1 MPIPAAPLRR
11 GDRGTDVAQLHRTLE
26 AINRTIEPKESDG
39 RIFGGVTENV
49 ISELQKQ
56 SALPVTGVFDAD
68 TRAAIMRMLADIGP
82 FTVYGAVNDADGR
95 PIVGATVFAVDV
107 DLRRTQDLGK
117 PATTDSGGEYEVRY
131 AASSFT
137 RAEQASADILVRA
150 RLGDQLRAESTV
162 NFTAPAELRVDL
174 ASSQRHGLSEFERLE
189 GELAP
194 LLDDSAPSEL
204 TEADVDF
211 LAGETGFP
219 ADTWRAYIRALRL
232 VATVPDGIPLAACY
246 GWQRTGQPPTWDALR
261 AVRIDALRSALLD
274 GLNRNLIPTHLRE
287 EIEAIL
293 RRIPNVKR
301 DALSGLLD
309 AVALPP
315 EVTQALIGRADG
327 IDAISDQ
334 LLASLIETNV
344 FTHEDAG
351 RIGLAASVH
360 HLVGGEPAV
369 TAAVVDADF
378 PTLPGGRLREAR
390 DLAALEPSDWA
401 RAFGAAGVTA
411 PAGTTLEA
419 HARTRA
425 VAATRAFPEEA
436 FRHRTGRVS
445 ERLGEYVERL
455 APLLRKNKDALDRE
469 FDALEPDSVP
479 KRGRAALRDAHAEVR
494 ALVNSHPGLRLREVL
509 AEGGPE
515 AVKTAKT
522 RIGWVS
528 EVLARNPETKFTEL
542 DYLPDNPALT
552 AIDFGDLAEDARALV
567 LADLRAQRRMG
578 AVAGNAIAAQEL
590 MIAGL
595 TSGSAIARTPIAE
608 LVARTGI
615 AQAEMQQIQTIASS
629 VANHAALTWFGIY
642 DATRDDATTPVRVI
656 PTKQQFFYPLT
667 GYASLINDQPW
678 CECEWCQSVLSP
690 AAYFVDLMH
699 YVEKHVL
706 ADSFAGQLTHPLHLE
721 RRRPD
726 LWELP
731 LSCANTKDI
740 VPTLDIVN
748 EILESYIREVAP
760 LPTGTPV
767 FAHLAEQDASFRQP
781 LTLPIEQI
789 DTLLGH
795 FKMSRGA
802 VARSMRAPRAVQAR
816 ARLGFS
822 LRAYALVTTER
833 TDPAYLKRLF
843 GIETTV
849 TAPDTRLAAVE
860 MQTLV
865 RTTGLDHGVL
875 EAALKS
881 EFVHADGTALGAVTI
896 DLGKRFPNDIQ
907 NNTEVV
913 SSLTFRR
920 LDRLHRFVRLWR
932 TLPWTVVELDYVL
945 GRLAGANGRP
955 QIEADAVAAPG
966 TLERITRLLELGDAW
981 SIPLEQLLAVT
992 DAFPTKAL
1000 RAPTPLFDRLF
1011 NDPGFAD
1018 RDGMWK
1024 EDSTGRFTHPAWS
1037 TIGAPGVASPDDN
1050 TLSRLLAGLQL
1061 EDQEFVDLVAGLR
1074 ADPALDYRAGTQV
1087 ASESISLAR
1096 ASIASLY
1103 RHGRV
1108 RSLLRLSIEDFV
1120 ALLALVPRGASLLP
1134 LGYLRDADDVRTLS
1148 DFVAWREKSKVPV
1161 RELVYLAGGARPSDV
1176 PDPQALARDLPAAVA
1191 AVADAATRAVILAGA
1206 TPLSLFDLGVG
1217 SQLARPAEEIA
1228 LLRACVA
1235 APSAPDLAA
1244 IVRVLDGGTA
1254 AADVNRVEALMV
1266 GILRVHQLLPRP
1278 VFDRDG
1284 LAFLRQQRS
1293 AFFGPAPA
1301 VGVGETV
1308 TIDAIRRIVAY
1319 RTLATPIDA
1328 GFTTAGSAPDVA
1340 AIRSVVASAATAS
1353 DAQLARAL
1361 GTDEARVAALTPH
1374 LARSG
1379 LPFDDL
1385 ALIRDNLALAAKL
1398 GVSGEALARMI
1409 DESNPATTFDQLSRA
1424 ADDVLGAFRAKYSDP
1439 AILVAKLE
1447 PYEDILRGRKRDGL
1461 VDYLTTRWPT
1471 PFSSPDRLNDHF
1483 LVDVMVQGCARTSR
1497 VVCATS
1503 SVQLYV
1509 HRVLMNLERSA
1520 DWDPQ
1525 AKPPVGIRAR
1535 FNSGAKRDEWQWR
1548 QHFRVWEA
1556 NRKVFLYPEN
1566 YIEPELRD
1574 DKTPLFREFED
1585 ALVTQDLTPQNVN
1598 DAYSAYLTGFD
1609 GLAQLQIAGA
1619 YRDVAGKTLH
1629 LFGVTQDDAP
1639 VYYYRS
1645 IDESKVTTAHP
1656 APLYSA
1662 WHKIDLQIPV
1672 RKVSPFLFEGRLFL
1686 FWIETATR
1694 PINAFVSGT
1703 SEFAGY
1709 RHTVRVRYSTLRLDG
1724 TWAMPQLLRFVDAGG
1739 ISDARIVEDPLDLA
1753 AKRALQDSYAAKNA
1767 LKSGYEDA
1775 RTSAAAEYE
1784 QASQAFDR
1792 AVDDRRIKETNLY
1805 APLDV
1810 GQGIAVGLLIAS
1822 GIPPAAAWL
1831 LVKGVVHALWQA
1843 AVAEENRKQEALR
1856 TAADRLA
1863 NALSQLA
1870 QLQRELT
1877 ELDAAIKA
1885 AVVRVRWDRS
1895 LRDHTKALDSYR
1907 PEGWAW
1913 DRVYP
1918 ELHTPPRP
1926 DLPAGMALPNAIR
1939 LTLVPFG
1946 DRVPPPMGWP
1956 ILTGDFDPVTGTQ
1969 RAPQVY
1975 EGVSA
1980 VWSNP
1985 LNWAAGKIQYFVMS
1999 TQEFPGQ
2006 KTAANAYWLEAEG
2019 ITGSLV
2025 GTAPPSATA
2034 QVVMGQSESI
2044 IVETEGDAV
2053 WLRKPESTHIGMRL
2067 GTSLTRSLARE
2078 FWRGGPTALLAASFQ
2093 HQLASL
2099 GETRS
2104 RIGPVEAQSDP
2115 ARQSPFHREHP
2126 WLLYYRETFLH
2137 IPFLIADHLNAEQDF
2152 AAAQHWYHSLFDPTA
2167 ADGSAWRNHEL
2178 SEPDKLTTTLRDLLV
2193 DSATLDA
2200 YRTDP
2205 FNPHIIART
2214 RMSAYAK
2221 SIVMKYIDNLLDWGD
2236 SLFAQFTMESI
2247 NEATML
2253 YVMARDILGPRPAM
2267 LGSCGAG
2274 AETRTYRTIRAG
2286 LSDVSDFLVELETP
2300 RALTPAM
2307 AAAGRNVFVIPIQTE
2322 QPIAYAQAATAALVA
2337 PAPPVMVPRAL
2348 LGGAPAAG
2356 APGAPP
2362 VGDGPIGTEPGIAF
2376 GGVGIAQTPVA
2387 LAQLSTTHTAWTSTG
2402 GTPLATLGVGGGSPT
2417 GGGFTVVGTGS
2428 PPVAGPGSGITDFVR
2443 GYGPGSVG
2451 TRFGDALEPFSELT
2465 DRYGLAPLDIKYGLG
2480 DITIPPDLRDRR
2492 GIDHYRFDPA
2502 DVVPPKDTV
2511 FCIPPNKEL
2520 LGYWDRV
2527 EDRLFKIRNCRDI
2540 SGARRR
2546 PDLFAPELDPRLL
2559 VRMTA
2564 AGLTIEDM
2572 LAMSAG
2578 QPPAYRFTFLIDKA
2592 KQHVGTVQ
2600 SFGSQLLAALEKGD
2614 AEELNHLRTVHEQNL
2629 LTLRRKLAQLEIDA
2643 AEDTLASLQL
2653 QKDGV
2658 EYRRQHFVALREA
2671 GTLPQERKQQDLQ
2684 REASQFRTAAG
2695 IAQTVASILTII
2707 PDFGAPTA
2715 MKFGGS
2721 QLGAAGRAVGESLGA
2736 QASFLD
2742 AGAAMAGIAGSV
2754 RRRDEEWKHQEETAR
2769 RELTQLEK
2777 NITATQFRLDIANHS
2792 LEVHERTVAQTEE
2805 MFQFFRER
2813 FASVDRYRLLAKD
2826 LRRLY
2831 KIAFDS
2837 ALRIAQLAEQAYRA
2851 ERQDDGPTEDDDLLT
2866 GGYWDAQNAGLFA
2879 AEKLLADLQRLERQY
2894 LARNK
2899 RKFEIPHGFSLAQ
2912 LAPDKL
2918 AELRLSGECSFSIP
2932 EWFFD
2937 LTYPGQYRRRIKAV
2951 RVTMPCI
2958 TGPHTNVG
2966 AILRLTGSKIR
2977 LAAPANQ
2984 TDVLSEPDGVPLGHT
2999 VAIATSNAQLDAG
3012 VFEFGFRDE
3021 RYMPFEGAGA
3031 ISDWSLALPK
3041 KLRVFE
3047 YDTISDVV
3055 LHLSYTA
3062 DHNEELARRWDVAAE
3077 LVTLLSGNV
3086 KGKVPLE
3093 KRFSLR
3099 DEFPDVFRRLIS
3111 SPVGTE
3117 IAFTLDE
3124 QRFALFLAGHELEAR
3139 AASIAIITRLEDLA
3153 GTTVSIANK
3162 PVAPTA
3168 AAFVSVTA
3176 PAQATGGIDGPLRE
3190 FDFGSVLRTPPANAG
3205 VTPMIVGTY
3214 LVKIATAGALAGAAA
3229 NALDADAVHDIVLRV
3244 GYRMAA
3250 AGT

>member
-11 GDRGTDVAQLHRTLE
+11 GDRGPAVAQLHRTLE
-26 AINRTIEPKESDG
+26 AINRAIDPKERDG
-39 RIFGGVTENV
+39 RFFGDATEGVLRKFQE
-49 ISELQKQ
+49 Q
-56 SALPVTGVFDAD
+56 SAIPITGVFDAD
-68 TRAAIMRMLADIGP
+68 THAAITRMLADVAP
-82 FTVYGAVNDADGR
+82 FSVYGAVTDADGR
-95 PIVGATVFAVDV
+95 PIAGATIVAVDV
-107 DLRRTQDLGK
+107 DLRRTEELGTT
-117 PATTDSGGEYEVRY
+117 TTDSGGEYEVRY
-131 AASSFT
+131 AASKFT
-137 RAEQASADILVRA
+137 RSEKASADVLVRA
-150 RLGDQLRAESTV
+150 LLGDQRLAESPV
-162 NFTAPAELRVDL
+162 SFNASAELRIDL
-174 ASSQRHGLSEFERLE
+174 ASSRRHGLSEFERLE
-189 GELAP
+189 AELAP
-194 LLDDSAPSEL
+194 LLDGGATSEL
-204 TEADVDF
+204 KDTDVDF

-219 ADTWRAYIRALRL
+219 AATWRAYLRALRL
-232 VATVPDGIPLAACY
+232 VAVVPDGIPLAAFY

-274 GLNRNLIPTHLRE
+274 ALDRNLIPGHLRDDL
-287 EIEAIL
+287 EAIL
-293 RRIPNVKR
+293 ARIPNAER
-301 DALSGLLD
+301 DGLTGLLD
-309 AVALPP
+309 AVAVPP
-315 EVTQALIGRADG
+315 EVTRGLIGHVDTVH
-327 IDAISDQ
+327 AISDQ
-334 LLASLIETNV
+334 VLADLIETKV
-344 FTHEDAG
+344 LTREDAG

-360 HLVGGEPAV
+360 RLVAGEPAAI
-369 TAAVVDADF
+369 AAVVDANF
-378 PTLPGGRLREAR
+378 PALPGGRLREAR
-390 DLAALEPSDWA
+390 DLAALEPNDWA
-401 RAFGAAGVTA
+401 RAFADAGVPA
-411 PAGTTLEA
+411 PPGTTLEA

-425 VAATRAFPEEA
+425 IAATRAFPEDA
-436 FRHRTGRVS
+436 FRHRATRVS
-445 ERLGEYVERL
+445 ERIGEHVERL
-455 APLLRKNKDALDRE
+455 GPLFRKNKDALDRD
-469 FDALEPDSVP
+469 FDALELDGVP
-479 KRGRAALRDAHAEVR
+479 KRGRAALRDAHTEVR
-494 ALVNSHPGLRLREVL
+494 ALVNRHPGLGLRDVL
-509 AEGGPE
+509 AIGGPE
-515 AVKTAKT
+515 AVKIAET

-552 AIDFGDLAEDARALV
+552 AIDFGDLSEDARALV
-567 LADLRAQRRMG
+567 LADFRAQRRMG

-590 MIAGL
+590 MIAGF

-615 AQAEMQQIQTIASS
+615 AQAEMQQMQTIAGS
-629 VANHAALTWFGIY
+629 VANLAALTWFGIY
-642 DATRDDATTPVRVI
+642 DVTRDFATTPVRVI

-760 LPTGTPV
+760 LAASTPV
-767 FAHLAEQDASFRQP
+767 YAHLAEQDSSFRQP
-781 LTLPIEQI
+781 LTLPIEQL

-795 FKMSRGA
+795 FKLSRGA

-816 ARLGFS
+816 ARLGLS

-849 TAPDTRLAAVE
+849 TAPDTRFAAVE

-865 RTTGLDHGVL
+865 RATGLDHDVL
-875 EAALKS
+875 EAALKT
-881 EFVHADGTALGAVTI
+881 EFVRADGTTLGAVTI
-896 DLGKRFPNDIQ
+896 DLGKRFPNDVQ

-913 SSLTFRR
+913 NNLTFGR

-945 GRLAGANGRP
+945 GRLAGANARP
-955 QIEADAVAAPG
+955 QIVADAVAASG
-966 TLERITRLLELGDAW
+966 TLERITQLLELDDAW
-981 SIPLEQLLAVT
+981 SIPLEQLLTVT

-1011 NDPGFAD
+1011 NAPGFAD
-1018 RDGMWK
+1018 PDG
-1024 EDSTGRFTHPAWS
+1024 TGKWTENTTGPFTHPAWS

-1087 ASESISLAR
+1087 VSESISLAR

-1103 RHGRV
+1103 RHARV
-1108 RSLLRLSIEDFV
+1108 RALLRLSVEDFV
-1120 ALLALVPRGASLLP
+1120 ALLALVPRGAGLPP
-1134 LGYLRDADDVRTLS
+1134 LGYLRDADDVRTLV
-1148 DFVAWREKSKVPV
+1148 DFVAWREKSKVSV
-1161 RELVYLAGGARPSDV
+1161 RELVYLTGGARHSDV

-1191 AVADAATRAVILAGA
+1191 AVADAATRAAILAGA

-1217 SQLARPAEEIA
+1217 SQLARPPDEIA
-1228 LLRACVA
+1228 LLRACVST
-1235 APSAPDLAA
+1235 PSAPDTAA

-1254 AADVNRVEALMV
+1254 AADIARLEAFLV
-1266 GILRVHQLLPRP
+1266 DVVRAHRLLPRP
-1278 VFDRDG
+1278 AFDRDG
-1284 LAFLRQQRS
+1284 LTFLRQQRS

-1301 VGVGETV
+1301 AGVGETITV
-1308 TIDAIRRIVAY
+1308 DAIRGVVAY
-1319 RTLATPIDA
+1319 RALATATDA
-1328 GFTTAGSAPDVA
+1328 GFTTAGPAPDVA
-1340 AIRSVVASAATAS
+1340 AIRSVVASAATAL
-1353 DAQLARAL
+1353 DAQIARAL

-1379 LPFDDL
+1379 RPFDDL
-1385 ALIRDNLALAAKL
+1385 ALVSDNLALAAKL
-1398 GVSGEALARMI
+1398 GVSGEALSRMI

-1439 AILVAKLE
+1439 ATLVAKLE

-1461 VDYLTTRWPT
+1461 ADYLITRWPT
-1471 PFSSPDRLNDHF
+1471 PFSSPDRLYDHF

-1525 AKPPVGIRAR
+1525 AKPPVGVQAR
-1535 FNSGAKRDEWQWR
+1535 FNSGPKRDEWQWR
-1548 QHFRVWEA
+1548 QHYRVWEA

-1574 DKTPLFREFED
+1574 DKTPLFKDFED
-1585 ALVTQDLTPQNVN
+1585 AIVTHDLTPPNVN
-1598 DAYSAYLTGFD
+1598 DAYSGYLTGFD

-1619 YRDVAGKTLH
+1619 YHDDAGKTLH

-1645 IDESKVTTAHP
+1645 IDESKATSAHP

-1662 WHKIDLQIPV
+1662 WHRIDLPIPV
-1672 RKVSPFLFEGRLFL
+1672 RKVSPFLFEGRLYL
-1686 FWIETATR
+1686 FWIENATR
-1694 PINAFVSGT
+1694 PINAFVDGS
-1703 SEFAGY
+1703 SKFAGY
-1709 RHTVRVRYSTLRLDG
+1709 RHTVRVRCSTLRLDG
-1724 TWAMPQLLRFVDAGG
+1724 TWAAPQLIRFAEKDGVA
-1739 ISDARIVEDPLDLA
+1739 DARIVEDPLDTKVVDEMKRRSKQLDEVARPALDEEVRAKTIQRNLTRDAIPPLTAIRIRNYNDVLA
-1753 AKRALQDSYAAKNA
+1753 PFTWDQALEFAGLVGLGVPPDV
-1767 LKSGYEDA
+1767 A
-1775 RTSAAAEYE
+1775 RW
-1784 QASQAFDR
+1784 
-1792 AVDDRRIKETNLY
+1792 VVK
-1805 APLDV
+1805 
-1810 GQGIAVGLLIAS
+1810 GIAAGFY
-1822 GIPPAAAWL
+1822 
-1831 LVKGVVHALWQA
+1831 KDALDK
-1843 AVAEENRKQEALR
+1843 ENLAIEHLR
-1856 TAADRLA
+1856 NSEDVLA
-1863 NALSQLA
+1863 NAQTRLTNLD
-1870 QLQRELT
+1870 REIAALV
-1877 ELDAAIKA
+1877 AAIDA
-1885 AVVRVRWDRS
+1885 AVVHVRWDRS
-1895 LRDHTKALDSYR
+1895 LRDHKESLDSYH
-1907 PEGWAW
+1907 PDGWVW

-1918 ELHTPPRP
+1918 DVHAPPRP
-1926 DLPAGMALPNAIR
+1926 DLPPGTPSPAAIR
-1939 LTLVPFG
+1939 ITLVPSG
-1946 DRVPPPMGWP
+1946 DRHADNVPYDPS
-1956 ILTGDFDPVTGTQ
+1956 DFDAVSGVL
-1969 RAPQVY
+1969 RAPLAAEQPSWR
-1975 EGVSA
+1975 SA
-1980 VWSNP
+1980 DR
-1985 LNWAAGKIQYFVMS
+1985 LNFDAGKIHS
-1999 TQEFPGQ
+1999 LNLPGRAYSGQ
-2006 KTAANAYWLEAEG
+2006 QAIVAAAALEVRGFTGGTDVGNAPAASDL
-2019 ITGSLV
+2019 
-2025 GTAPPSATA
+2025 
-2034 QVVMGQSESI
+2034 QVVMGHPGSI
-2044 IVETEGDAV
+2044 IVQDSGDSL
-2053 WLRKPESTHIGMRL
+2053 WLRPAAAGYSGMRL
-2067 GTSLTRSLARE
+2067 GTSLTRSLARQ
-2078 FWRGGPTALLAASFQ
+2078 FWSGGPPRLLDAGFQ
-2093 HQLASL
+2093 RFLV
-2099 GETRS
+2099 ETRS
-2104 RIGPVEAQSDP
+2104 RISPVAGQSDP
-2115 ARQSPFHREHP
+2115 KRQSPFHAEHP
-2126 WLLYYRETFLH
+2126 WLVYYRETFLH
-2137 IPFLIADHLNAEQDF
+2137 IPFLIADHLNTGQNF
-2152 AAAQHWYHSLFDPTA
+2152 AAAQTWYHTIFNPTA
-2167 ADGSAWRNHEL
+2167 ADGKAWRNREL
-2178 SEPDKLTTTLRDLLV
+2178 AEPSNQTTTLRDLLV
-2193 DSATLDA
+2193 DSTTLDA

-2253 YVMARDILGPRPAM
+2253 YVMARDILGARPVV

-2274 AETRTYRTIRAG
+2274 VEVRTYRTIRAG

-2307 AAAGRNVFVIPIQTE
+2307 AAAARNVLVVPIQTE
-2322 QPIAYAQAATAALVA
+2322 QPVAYAQAVTAALVA
-2337 PAPPVMVPRAL
+2337 PAPPAMAPRGL
-2348 LGGAPAAG
+2348 PGGAPAAG

-2362 VGDGPIGTEPGIAF
+2362 VGDGAIGAGPGID
-2376 GGVGIAQTPVA
+2376 GVGIAQTPVV
-2387 LAQLSTTHTAWTSTG
+2387 LAQLSTSHTAWTSTG
-2402 GTPLATLGVGGGSPT
+2402 GTPLTTLGVGGGGPA
-2417 GGGFTVVGTGS
+2417 GGGFTVEGTGS
-2428 PPVAGPGSGITDFVR
+2428 PPVVPGSGITDFVR

-2451 TRFGDALEPFSELT
+2451 TRFDNALEPFTELT
-2465 DRYGLAPLDIKYGLG
+2465 DRYGLEPLDIKYGLG
-2480 DITIPPDLRDRR
+2480 DITLPPDLRDRH
-2492 GIDHYRFDPA
+2492 GFDHYRFDPA

-2546 PDLFAPELDPRLL
+2546 PELFAPELDPRLL

-2564 AGLTIEDM
+2564 AGLSIDNV
-2572 LAMSAG
+2572 LALSAG
-2578 QPPAYRFTFLIDKA
+2578 QPPAYRFTFLLDKA

-2629 LTLRRKLAQLEIDA
+2629 LTMRRKLAQLEIDA
-2643 AEDTLASLQL
+2643 AEDTLTSLGL

-2658 EYRRQHFVALREA
+2658 EYRRLHFVALREA

-2769 RELTQLEK
+2769 RELTQLAK
-2777 NITATQFRLDIANHS
+2777 SITAAQFRRDIAVHS

-2837 ALRIAQLAEQAYRA
+2837 ALRIAQMAEQAYRA
-2851 ERQDDGPTEDDDLLT
+2851 ERQDDGLTDDDDVLA

-2879 AEKLLADLQRLERQY
+2879 AEKLLADLQRLERQF
-2894 LARNK
+2894 LVRNR
-2899 RKFEIPHGFSLAQ
+2899 RKLEIEQSFSLAQ

-2918 AELRLSGECSFSIP
+2918 AELRLTGECSFSIP

-2937 LTYPGQYRRRIKAV
+2937 LSYPGQYRRRIKAV
-2951 RVTMPCI
+2951 RVTMPCVI
-2958 TGPHTNVG
+2958 GPYSNV
-2966 AILRLTGSKIR
+2966 AATLRLTGSKIQR
-2977 LAAPANQ
+2977 AAPANQ
-2984 TDVLSEPDGVPLGHT
+2984 TDPLAAPSVVSLGHT
-2999 VAIATSNAQLDAG
+2999 VSIATSKAQLDAG

-3041 KLRVFE
+3041 TLRVFE
-3047 YDTISDVV
+3047 YDTISDVI

-3062 DHNEELARRWDVAAE
+3062 DYNEDLARRWDVAAE
-3077 LVTLLSGNV
+3077 LVALLSANV
-3086 KGKVPLE
+3086 NGKVPLE
-3093 KRFSLR
+3093 RRFSLR
-3099 DEFPDVFRRLIS
+3099 DEFPDAFHRLIS

-3153 GTTVSIANK
+3153 GSTVAVAKK
-3162 PVAPTA
+3162 PLAPTV

-3190 FDFGSVLRTPPANAG
+3190 FDFGSVLRTPPINAG
-3205 VTPMIVGTY
+3205 VAPAIVGTY
-3214 LVKIATAGALAGAAA
+3214 LVKIETAGALAGAAA
-3229 NALDADAVHDIVLRV
+3229 NTIDTDAVHDIVLRV
-3244 GYRMAA
+3244 GYRLAA
-3250 AGT
+3250 ASN

>member
-11 GDRGTDVAQLHRTLE
+11 GDRGPAVAQLHRTLE
-26 AINRTIEPKESDG
+26 AINCVIEPKERDG
-39 RIFGGVTENV
+39 RFFGDATEDV
-49 ISELQKQ
+49 LREFQKQ

-68 TRAAIMRMLADIGP
+68 TYAVIAHMLSDIGP
-82 FTVYGAVNDADGR
+82 FTVYGALTDADGR
-95 PIVGATVFAVDV
+95 PIARATIIAVDV
-107 DLRRTQDLGK
+107 DLRRTQELGK

-131 AASSFT
+131 AASKFT
-137 RAEQASADILVRA
+137 RSEKASADVLVRA
-150 RLGDQLRAESTV
+150 LLGDQHLAESSV
-162 NFTAPAELRVDL
+162 SFNAPAELRIDL
-174 ASSQRHGLSEFERLE
+174 ASPRRHGLSEFERLE
-189 GELAP
+189 TELVP
-194 LLDDSAPSEL
+194 LLDGGATSEL
-204 TEADVDF
+204 KDTDVNF
-211 LAGETGFP
+211 LVGETGFP
-219 ADTWRAYIRALRL
+219 AAAWRAYVRALRL
-232 VATVPDGIPLAACY
+232 VEVVPDGIPLAAFY

-274 GLNRNLIPTHLRE
+274 ALDRNLIPGHLRADL
-287 EIEAIL
+287 EAIL
-293 RRIPNVKR
+293 ARIPNAER
-301 DALSGLLD
+301 DGLTGLLD
-309 AVALPP
+309 AVAVPP
-315 EVTQALIGRADG
+315 EVTRGLIGHVDTVH
-327 IDAISDQ
+327 AISDQ
-334 LLASLIETNV
+334 LLANLIETKV
-344 FTHEDAG
+344 LTHEDAG

-360 HLVGGEPAV
+360 RLVAGEPGAI
-369 TAAVVDADF
+369 TAVVDANF
-378 PTLPGGRLREAR
+378 PALPGGRLREAR
-390 DLAALEPSDWA
+390 DLAALEPNDWA
-401 RAFGAAGVTA
+401 RAFADAGVPA

-425 VAATRAFPEEA
+425 IAATRAFPEDA
-436 FRHRTGRVS
+436 FRHRATRVS
-445 ERLGEYVERL
+445 ERIGEHFERL
-455 APLLRKNKDALDRE
+455 GPLFRRNMDALDRD
-469 FDALEPDSVP
+469 FDALDPEGLP
-479 KRGRAALRDAHAEVR
+479 KHGRVALQDAHAEVR
-494 ALVNSHPGLRLREVL
+494 ALVYRHPGLGLREVL
-509 AEGGPE
+509 MKGGPE
-515 AVKTAKT
+515 AVKIAVT

-552 AIDFGDLAEDARALV
+552 AIDFGDLSEDARALV
-567 LADLRAQRRMG
+567 LADFRAQRRMG
-578 AVAGNAIAAQEL
+578 AVAGNAIVAQEL
-590 MIAGL
+590 MIAGF

-615 AQAEMQQIQTIASS
+615 ARAEMQQIQTIAGS
-629 VANHAALTWFGIY
+629 VANLAALTWFGIY
-642 DATRDDATTPVRVI
+642 DVTRDFTTTPVRVI
-656 PTKQQFFYPLT
+656 PTKQQFFHPLT

-760 LPTGTPV
+760 LAASTPV
-767 FAHLAEQDASFRQP
+767 YAHLAEQDSSFRQP
-781 LTLPIEQI
+781 FTLPIEQL
-789 DTLLGH
+789 DTLLAH
-795 FKMSRGA
+795 FKLSRGA

-816 ARLGFS
+816 ARLGLS
-822 LRAYALVTTER
+822 LRGYALVTTER

-843 GIETTV
+843 GIETAV
-849 TAPDTRLAAVE
+849 TAPDTRLGAVE

-865 RTTGLDHGVL
+865 RATGLDRDVL
-875 EAALKS
+875 EAALKT
-881 EFVHADGTALGAVTI
+881 EFVHADGTTLSAVTI
-896 DLGKRFPNDIQ
+896 DLGKRFPNDVQ

-913 SSLTFRR
+913 NNLTFRR

-932 TLPWTVVELDYVL
+932 TLPWAVVELDYVL
-945 GRLAGANGRP
+945 GRLAGANARP

-966 TLERITRLLELGDAW
+966 TLERITRLLELDDGW

-992 DAFPTKAL
+992 DTFPSKAL

-1011 NDPGFAD
+1011 NAPGFAD

-1050 TLSRLLAGLQL
+1050 SLSRLLAGLQL

-1096 ASIASLY
+1096 ASIGSLY
-1103 RHGRV
+1103 RHARV
-1108 RSLLRLSIEDFV
+1108 RALLRLSVEDFV
-1120 ALLALVPRGASLLP
+1120 ALLALVPRGPGPAP
-1134 LGYLRDADDVRTLS
+1134 LGYVRDADDVRTIV
-1148 DFVAWREKSKVPV
+1148 DFVAWRDKSKVSV
-1161 RELVYLAGGARPSDV
+1161 RELVYLMGGARPSDV
-1176 PDPQALARDLPAAVA
+1176 PDPQALARDLPAAIA
-1191 AVADAATRAVILAGA
+1191 AVADAATRAAILAGA

-1217 SQLARPAEEIA
+1217 SQLARPPDEIT

-1235 APSAPDLAA
+1235 APSASDLAA

-1254 AADVNRVEALMV
+1254 PTDIARLEAFLVDVVRT
-1266 GILRVHQLLPRP
+1266 HQLLPRP
-1278 VFDRDG
+1278 AFDRDG
-1284 LAFLRQQRS
+1284 LTFLRQERS
-1293 AFFGPAPA
+1293 VFFGPAPA
-1301 VGVGETV
+1301 AGVGETITV
-1308 TIDAIRRIVAY
+1308 DAIRGIVAY
-1319 RTLATPIDA
+1319 RALATATDA
-1328 GFTTAGSAPDVA
+1328 GFTTAGPAPDVA
-1340 AIRSVVASAATAS
+1340 AIRTVVARAATAS
-1353 DAQLARAL
+1353 DAQIARAL

-1379 LPFDDL
+1379 RPFDDL
-1385 ALIRDNLALAAKL
+1385 ALVSDNLALAAKL
-1398 GVSGEALARMI
+1398 GVSGEPLARMI
-1409 DESNPATTFDQLSRA
+1409 GESNPATTFDQLSRA
-1424 ADDVLGAFRAKYSDP
+1424 ADDVLGAFRAKYSD
-1439 AILVAKLE
+1439 AATLVAKLE

-1461 VDYLTTRWPT
+1461 VDYLITRWPT
-1471 PFSSPDRLNDHF
+1471 PFSSPDRLYDHF

-1525 AKPPVGIRAR
+1525 AKPPVGVWAR

-1548 QHFRVWEA
+1548 QHYRVWEA

-1574 DKTPLFREFED
+1574 DKTPLFKEFED
-1585 ALVTQDLTPQNVN
+1585 AVVTQDLTPQNVT
-1598 DAYSAYLTGFD
+1598 DAYSGYLTGFD

-1619 YRDVAGKTLH
+1619 YRDVVGKTLH

-1645 IDESKVTTAHP
+1645 IDESKVTTANP

-1662 WHKIDLQIPV
+1662 WHKIDVPIPV
-1672 RKVSPFLFEGRLFL
+1672 RKVSPFLFKGRLYL
-1686 FWIETATR
+1686 FWIENATR
-1694 PINAFVSGT
+1694 PINRFFGGS

-1724 TWAMPQLLRFVDAGG
+1724 TWAAPQLIRFAEKGG
-1739 ISDARIVEDPLDLA
+1739 VADARIVEDPLDLTVVKRLEDQIQKLNDERPLLNEEVQAKTTQRNQARDAVPPLVQTRQARERDLSDPVLRGAMVAGFVLIGTPPDVA
-1753 AKRALQDSYAAKNA
+1753 AATVEAILRGRWLEALGKENAAREDLRNSEDVLANAQTRLTNLDARIAALEAAKNR
-1767 LKSGYEDA
+1767 E
-1775 RTSAAAEYE
+1775 
-1784 QASQAFDR
+1784 
-1792 AVDDRRIKETNLY
+1792 
-1805 APLDV
+1805 
-1810 GQGIAVGLLIAS
+1810 
-1822 GIPPAAAWL
+1822 
-1831 LVKGVVHALWQA
+1831 VVH
-1843 AVAEENRKQEALR
+1843 
-1856 TAADRLA
+1856 
-1863 NALSQLA
+1863 
-1870 QLQRELT
+1870 
-1877 ELDAAIKA
+1877 
-1885 AVVRVRWDRS
+1885 VRWDRS
-1895 LRDHTKALDSYR
+1895 LRDHKESLDSYH
-1907 PEGWAW
+1907 PDGWVW

-1918 ELHTPPRP
+1918 DVYAPPRS
-1926 DLPAGMALPNAIR
+1926 DLPQGTSPPETIR
-1939 LTLVPFG
+1939 LTLVPSG
-1946 DRVPPPMGWP
+1946 NHLPDNMPYDPC
-1956 ILTGDFDPVTGTQ
+1956 DFDAVSGVLREPLVAEQPSWRSADRLNFDAGKVSSLNLPG
-1969 RAPQVY
+1969 RAYPGQETIV
-1975 EGVSA
+1975 A
-1980 VWSNP
+1980 
-1985 LNWAAGKIQYFVMS
+1985 AAGLEVRGFTGGVDV
-1999 TQEFPGQ
+1999 G
-2006 KTAANAYWLEAEG
+2006 NAPTSSDL
-2019 ITGSLV
+2019 
-2025 GTAPPSATA
+2025 
-2034 QVVMGQSESI
+2034 QVVMGQPGSI
-2044 IVETEGDAV
+2044 IVQDAGDSM
-2053 WLRKPESTHIGMRL
+2053 WLHPVGTGYSGTRL
-2067 GTSLTRSLARE
+2067 GTSLTRSLARQ
-2078 FWRGGPTALLAASFQ
+2078 FWSGGPTGLLDAGFQ
-2093 HQLASL
+2093 RFLV
-2099 GETRS
+2099 ETRS
-2104 RIGPVEAQSDP
+2104 RISPIAGQSDP
-2115 ARQSPFHREHP
+2115 KRQSPFHAEHP
-2126 WLLYYRETFLH
+2126 WLVYYRETFLH
-2137 IPFLIADHLNAEQDF
+2137 IPFLIADHLNTEQDF
-2152 AAAQHWYHSLFDPTA
+2152 AAAQTWYHTIFDPTA
-2167 ADGSAWRNHEL
+2167 ADGNAWRNREFA
-2178 SEPDKLTTTLRDLLV
+2178 EPPSQTTTLRDLLV

-2274 AETRTYRTIRAG
+2274 AEARTYRTIRAG

-2307 AAAGRNVFVIPIQTE
+2307 AAAARNVLVIPIQTE
-2322 QPIAYAQAATAALVA
+2322 EPVAYAQAATAALVA
-2337 PAPPVMVPRAL
+2337 PAPPAMVPRAL
-2348 LGGAPAAG
+2348 LGGAPEAG

-2362 VGDGPIGTEPGIAF
+2362 VGDGAIGAGPGIAF

-2387 LAQLSTTHTAWTSTG
+2387 LAQLSTSHTAWTSTG
-2402 GTPLATLGVGGGSPT
+2402 GTPLTTLGVGAGGPA

-2428 PPVAGPGSGITDFVR
+2428 PPVEIPGSGVTDFVR

-2451 TRFGDALEPFSELT
+2451 TRFGNALEPFTELT
-2465 DRYGLAPLDIKYGLG
+2465 DRYGLGPLDIKYGLG
-2480 DITIPPDLRDRR
+2480 DITLPPDFRDRH
-2492 GIDHYRFDPA
+2492 GFDHYRFDPA
-2502 DVVPPKDTV
+2502 GVVPPKDTV

-2546 PDLFAPELDPRLL
+2546 PELFAPELDPRLL

-2564 AGLTIEDM
+2564 AGLTIDDV
-2572 LAMSAG
+2572 LGTSAG
-2578 QPPAYRFTFLIDKA
+2578 QLPAYRFTYLIDKA

-2643 AEDTLASLQL
+2643 AEDTLASLGL

-2684 REASQFRTAAG
+2684 REAAQFRTAAG

-2721 QLGAAGRAVGESLGA
+2721 QLGAAGRAVGESIGA

-2754 RRRDEEWKHQEETAR
+2754 RRRDEEWKHQEKTAR
-2769 RELTQLEK
+2769 RELAQLEK
-2777 NITATQFRLDIANHS
+2777 SITAARFRRDVAVHS

-2837 ALRIAQLAEQAYRA
+2837 ALRIAQMAEQAYRA
-2851 ERQDDGPTEDDDLLT
+2851 ERQDDGPTEDDDILA

-2879 AEKLLADLQRLERQY
+2879 GEKLLADLQRLERQY
-2894 LARNK
+2894 LMRNK
-2899 RKFEIPHGFSLAQ
+2899 RKFEIEQSFSLAQ

-2918 AELRLSGECSFSIP
+2918 ADLRLTGECSFSIP

-2937 LTYPGQYRRRIKAV
+2937 LSYPGQFRRRIKAV
-2951 RVTMPCI
+2951 RVTMPCV
-2958 TGPHTNVG
+2958 TGPYSNVG
-2966 AILRLTGSKIR
+2966 ATLRLTRSRIR

-2984 TDVLSEPDGVPLGHT
+2984 TDPPAALSVVSLGHT
-2999 VAIATSNAQLDAG
+2999 VSIATSKAQLDAG

-3031 ISDWSLALPK
+3031 ISDWLLALPK
-3041 KLRVFE
+3041 TLRVFE
-3047 YDTISDVV
+3047 YDTIADVI
-3055 LHLSYTA
+3055 LHLNYTA
-3062 DHNEELARRWDVAAE
+3062 DYNEELARRWDVAAG
-3077 LVTLLSGNV
+3077 LVTLLRADV
-3086 KGKVPLE
+3086 DGKSPLVR
-3093 KRFSLR
+3093 RFSLR

-3111 SPVGTE
+3111 SPLKTE
-3117 IAFTLDE
+3117 VAFALDE

-3139 AASIAIITRLEDLA
+3139 AASIAIVTPLKDLA
-3153 GTTVSIANK
+3153 GATVAVAKK
-3162 PVAPTA
+3162 PIAPTVA
-3168 AAFVSVTA
+3168 EFVPVTA
-3176 PAQATGGIDGPLRE
+3176 PALAIRGIDGPLRE

-3205 VTPMIVGTY
+3205 VAPAIVGTY
-3214 LVKIATAGALAGAAA
+3214 LVKIVTAGALAGAAA
-3229 NALDADAVHDIVLRV
+3229 NTIDADAVHDIVLRV
-3244 GYRMAA
+3244 GYRLAA
-3250 AGT
+3250 AGN